1 MIRYQLS
8 WSDTTRGPSELS
20 LWLEVEYRDQPAL
33 LQLSGGAA
41 MVAEVLRAFE
51 DAKGPRESS
60 LDALRPMDAIDLSS
74 AMRCWAI
81 EPFSPRLVEGE
92 EVLSRRSPPSMTTE
106 ELTVSFGESFALKLL
121 AGLSEP
127 APFRSYQW
135 EILVGHLEGALY
147 QWSFWRP
154 AFATVEQAARALAP
168 PLADELAREL
178 VRLRDLYERTP
189 LERRLVPPTLQP
201 EQAVALASVFV
212 RELDAAAEGYAADE
226 GYEAA
231 IALVPRL
238 HEQLLALGL
247 ARA

>member
-8 WSDTTRGPSELS
+8 WSDTTRGPSELE
-20 LWLEVEYRDQPAL
+20 LWLEVEYRDQPAK

-51 DAKGPRESS
+51 DVRITRGRR
-60 LDALRPMDAIDLSS
+60 LDALRPMNATDLSC

-81 EPFSPRLVEGE
+81 APFSPRLVEGE
-92 EVLSRRSPPSMTTE
+92 EVLSRRSPPSMTTD
-106 ELTVSFGESFALKLL
+106 ELTDSFGESFALWLL

-127 APFRSYQW
+127 APFRSYEW
-135 EILVGHLEGALY
+135 EILVGHLEGTLY

-168 PLADELAREL
+168 PLAAELAREL

-189 LERRLVPPTLQP
+189 LDRRLVPPTLRP
-201 EQAVALASVFV
+201 EQAVAIASVFV
-212 RELDAAAEGYAADE
+212 RELDAAGE

-231 IALVPRL
+231 KALIPRL